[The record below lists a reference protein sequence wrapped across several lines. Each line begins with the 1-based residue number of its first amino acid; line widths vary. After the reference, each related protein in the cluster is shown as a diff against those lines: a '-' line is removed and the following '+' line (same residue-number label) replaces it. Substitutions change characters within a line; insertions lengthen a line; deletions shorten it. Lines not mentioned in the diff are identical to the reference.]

1 MDGTRVAS
9 GARWFVGGLAGALV
23 LVFALTAVAPARAA
37 SDATVTLWLDRSD
50 GPPGTRV
57 IATAWGLTGCHA
69 SATTS
74 SSPAAEGV
82 QAGDIQA
89 GGGVVKIFWEGFDAA
104 VGSAEVPTSGVVE
117 VPFSVPAE
125 ATAQRYSIVA
135 RCMTDA
141 KLTDDDLFVVT
152 RGEAPAVVPPKTVT
166 PPSVSPPTA
175 VPSTA
180 VPSPTVTPQ
189 TVRVPRV
196 VGMKVA
202 DARARLSALGL
213 VLRVT
218 SGEGD
223 VVASQSPTVG
233 SMAGVGHA
241 VRVTIKPAVVAPQLV
256 PVPNLIGVQA
266 AAARSALSA
275 VGLRLDG
282 TAEAERDITGQ
293 QPAPGTLVAAG
304 TTIIV
309 TFADPFPWSKVA
321 LLALVVLAFCAV
333 TYGVARRW
341 LDRRWVRNKLR
352 VVVPAAPAVVPRLT
366 ESDSEPPMPVVRLE
380 PHADAGV
387 HILKGD

>member
-23 LVFALTAVAPARAA
+23 LVFASIAAAPARAA

-50 GPPGTRV
+50 GPPGTKV
-57 IATAWGLTGCHA
+57 IATAWGYAGCHA
-69 SATTS
+69 PATTS
-74 SSPAAEGV
+74 PSPADGAT
-82 QAGDIQA
+82 A
-89 GGGVVKIFWEGFDAA
+89 GGGEVKIFWEGFDEA
-104 VGSAEVPTSGVVE
+104 VGSAVVPTSGVVE

-135 RCMTDA
+135 RCMTDS

-152 RGEAPAVVPPKTVT
+152 RSEASVVVPPKTVPSPSD

-175 VPSTA
+175 LPSTA
-180 VPSPTVTPQ
+180 VPSATVTPQ

-202 DARARLSALGL
+202 DAKATLSVLGL

-233 SMAGVGHA
+233 SMVGVGHA

-256 PVPNLIGVQA
+256 PVPNLIGEQA

-275 VGLRLDG
+275 VGLRLAG
-282 TAEAERDITGQ
+282 TAEADRDISGQ

-304 TTIIV
+304 TTITV
-309 TFADPFPWSKVA
+309 TFADPFPWSKAA
-321 LLALVVLAFCAV
+321 LLALVVLAFGAV

>member
-23 LVFALTAVAPARAA
+23 LVFASTAAAPARAA

-50 GPPGTRV
+50 GPPGTKV
-57 IATAWGLTGCHA
+57 IATAWGYAGCHA
-69 SATTS
+69 PATTS
-74 SSPAAEGV
+74 PSPADGAT
-82 QAGDIQA
+82 A
-89 GGGVVKIFWEGFDAA
+89 GGGVVKIFWEGFDEA
-104 VGSAEVPTSGVVE
+104 VGSAVVPTSGVVE

-135 RCMTDA
+135 RCMTDS

-152 RGEAPAVVPPKTVT
+152 RSEAPLVVPPKTV
-166 PPSVSPPTA
+166 PPPSVPSPSVSPPTA

-180 VPSPTVTPQ
+180 VPSATVTPQ

-202 DARARLSALGL
+202 DAKATLSALGL

-218 SGEGD
+218 SGDGD

-233 SMAGVGHA
+233 SMVGVGHA

-256 PVPNLIGVQA
+256 PVPNLIGEQA

-275 VGLRLDG
+275 VGLRLGG
-282 TAEAERDITGQ
+282 TADADRDIAGQ

-304 TTIIV
+304 TTITV
-309 TFADPFPWSKVA
+309 TFADPFPWSKAA
-321 LLALVVLAFCAV
+321 LLALVVLAFVAV

-352 VVVPAAPAVVPRLT
+352 IVVPAAPAVVPRLT

>member
-23 LVFALTAVAPARAA
+23 LVFASTAAAPARAA
-37 SDATVTLWLDRSD
+37 SDATATLWLDRSD
-50 GPPGTRV
+50 GPPGTKV
-57 IATAWGLTGCHA
+57 IATAWGYAGCHA
-69 SATTS
+69 PATTS
-74 SSPAAEGV
+74 PSPADGAT
-82 QAGDIQA
+82 A
-89 GGGVVKIFWEGFDAA
+89 GGGVVKIFWEGFDEA
-104 VGSAEVPTSGVVE
+104 VGSAVVPTSGVVE

-135 RCMTDA
+135 RCMTDS

-152 RGEAPAVVPPKTVT
+152 RSEASVVVPPKTV
-166 PPSVSPPTA
+166 PSPSVPSPSVSPSTA

-180 VPSPTVTPQ
+180 VPSATVTPR

-202 DARARLSALGL
+202 DAKATLSALGL

-233 SMAGVGHA
+233 SMVGVGHA

-256 PVPNLIGVQA
+256 PVPNLIGEQA

-275 VGLRLDG
+275 VGLRLGG
-282 TAEAERDITGQ
+282 TAEADRDIAGQ

-304 TTIIV
+304 TTITV
-309 TFADPFPWSKVA
+309 TFADPFPWSKAA
-321 LLALVVLAFCAV
+321 LLALVVLAFGAV

-352 VVVPAAPAVVPRLT
+352 IVVPAAPAVVPRLT

>member
-23 LVFALTAVAPARAA
+23 LVFASTAAAPARAA
-37 SDATVTLWLDRSD
+37 SDATATLWLDRSD
-50 GPPGTRV
+50 GPPGTKV
-57 IATAWGLTGCHA
+57 IATAWGYAGCHA
-69 SATTS
+69 PATTS
-74 SSPAAEGV
+74 PSPADGAT
-82 QAGDIQA
+82 A
-89 GGGVVKIFWEGFDAA
+89 GGGVVKIFWEGFDEA
-104 VGSAEVPTSGVVE
+104 VGSAVVPTSGVVE

-135 RCMTDA
+135 RCMTDS

-152 RGEAPAVVPPKTVT
+152 RSEASVVVPPKTV
-166 PPSVSPPTA
+166 PSPSVPSPSVSPSTA

-180 VPSPTVTPQ
+180 VPSATVTPR

-202 DARARLSALGL
+202 DAKATLSALGL

-233 SMAGVGHA
+233 SMVGVGHA

-256 PVPNLIGVQA
+256 PVPNLIGEQA

-275 VGLRLDG
+275 VGLRLGG
-282 TAEAERDITGQ
+282 TAEADRDIAGQ

-304 TTIIV
+304 TTITV
-309 TFADPFPWSKVA
+309 TFADPFPWSKAA
-321 LLALVVLAFCAV
+321 LLALVVLAFGAV

>member
-9 GARWFVGGLAGALV
+9 GARWFVGGLAGALA
-23 LVFALTAVAPARAA
+23 LAFALTAAAPARAA

-50 GPPGTRV
+50 GPPGTKV
-57 IATAWGLTGCHA
+57 IATAWGYAGCHA
-69 SATTS
+69 PATTS
-74 SSPAAEGV
+74 PSPADGAT
-82 QAGDIQA
+82 A
-89 GGGVVKIFWEGFDAA
+89 GGGVVKIFWEGFDEA
-104 VGSAEVPTSGVVE
+104 VGSAVVPTSGVVE

-125 ATAQRYSIVA
+125 ATGQRYSIVA

-152 RGEAPAVVPPKTVT
+152 RSEAPAVVPPKTVPPPSD
-166 PPSVSPPTA
+166 PPSVSPPTV
-175 VPSTA
+175 VPTTA
-180 VPSPTVTPQ
+180 VPSATVTPQ
-189 TVRVPRV
+189 MVRIPRV

-202 DARARLSALGL
+202 DAKAKLSALGL

-223 VVASQSPTVG
+223 VVASQSPTAG
-233 SMAGVGHA
+233 SMVGVGHA
-241 VRVTIKPAVVAPQLV
+241 VRVTMKPAVVAPQLV
-256 PVPNLIGVQA
+256 PVPNLVGEQA

-275 VGLRLDG
+275 VGLRLG
-282 TAEAERDITGQ
+282 RTAEADRDIAGQ

-304 TTIIV
+304 TTITV
-309 TFADPFPWSKVA
+309 TFADPFPWSKAA
-321 LLALVVLAFCAV
+321 LLALVVLAFGAV

>member
-9 GARWFVGGLAGALV
+9 GARWFVGGLAGALA
-23 LVFALTAVAPARAA
+23 LAFALTAAAPARAA

-50 GPPGTRV
+50 GPPGTKV
-57 IATAWGLTGCHA
+57 IATAWGYAGCHA
-69 SATTS
+69 PATTS
-74 SSPAAEGV
+74 PSP
-82 QAGDIQA
+82 GDGATA
-89 GGGVVKIFWEGFDAA
+89 GGGVVKIFWEGFDEA
-104 VGSAEVPTSGVVE
+104 VGSAVVPTSGVVE

-152 RGEAPAVVPPKTVT
+152 RSEAPVVVPPKTVPPPSD
-166 PPSVSPPTA
+166 PPSVSPPTV
-175 VPSTA
+175 VPTTA
-180 VPSPTVTPQ
+180 VPSATVTPQ
-189 TVRVPRV
+189 MVRIPRV

-202 DARARLSALGL
+202 DAKAKLSALGL

-223 VVASQSPTVG
+223 IVASQSPTAG
-233 SMAGVGHA
+233 SMVGVGHA

-256 PVPNLIGVQA
+256 PVPNLVGEQA

-275 VGLRLDG
+275 VGLRLG
-282 TAEAERDITGQ
+282 STAEADRDIAGQ

-304 TTIIV
+304 TTITV
-309 TFADPFPWSKVA
+309 TFADPFPWSKAA
-321 LLALVVLAFCAV
+321 LLALVVLAFGAV

>member
-23 LVFALTAVAPARAA
+23 LVFASTAAAPARAA
-37 SDATVTLWLDRSD
+37 SDATATLWLDRSA
-50 GPPGTRV
+50 GPPGTKV
-57 IATAWGLTGCHA
+57 IATAWGYAGCHA
-69 SATTS
+69 PATTTP
-74 SSPAAEGV
+74 SPADGAT
-82 QAGDIQA
+82 A
-89 GGGVVKIFWEGFDAA
+89 GGGVVKIFWEGFDEA
-104 VGSAEVPTSGVVE
+104 VGSAVVPTSGVVE

-135 RCMTDA
+135 RCMTDS

-152 RGEAPAVVPPKTVT
+152 RSEAPLVVPPKTV
-166 PPSVSPPTA
+166 PPPSVPSPSVSPSTA

-180 VPSPTVTPQ
+180 VPSATLTPR

-202 DARARLSALGL
+202 DAKATLSPLGL

-233 SMAGVGHA
+233 SMVGVGHA

-256 PVPNLIGVQA
+256 PVPNLIGEQA

-275 VGLRLDG
+275 VGLRLGG
-282 TAEAERDITGQ
+282 TAEADRDIAGQ

-304 TTIIV
+304 TTITV
-309 TFADPFPWSKVA
+309 TFADPFPWSKAA
-321 LLALVVLAFCAV
+321 LLALVVLAFGAV

-352 VVVPAAPAVVPRLT
+352 IVVPAAPAVVPRLT